1 MVENNNCRPLSN
13 SGLKIAD
20 DDDDNNNNDILN
32 KICNIK
38 SMFCTQYKV
47 MDESKELEDQSNLI
61 KFLSSFTV
69 DFYIK

>member
-20 DDDDNNNNDILN
+20 DDDDNNDILN

-47 MDESKELEDQSNLI
+47 MDKSKELEDQSNLI